1 MSKLFKSAFSTARH
15 FWFLQ
20 RKKGLRQRI
29 MRDYGQST
37 DREIKEVIAFIQKHP
52 EIELPVG
59 MRPPYEWVDE
69 YRPQNVPVGKDEK
82 TGLLY
87 VTFNG
92 YRIFFQRDS
101 TVEGVQS
108 SASVCLMEQDSR
120 SPHRY
125 VGDGFNVDEGDIG
138 VFIGAS
144 NGLFCA
150 SLIDRLSKAY
160 LFEPDSMW
168 HEPLRCTFAPWGN
181 KVEILPLAA
190 GSETTMSQTSLDD
203 FFKNRPSPNYIQA
216 DVEGAELS
224 VLNGAQRILQH
235 SSKLRLSFCTYH
247 NRTDFSHFESLL
259 QGVGYEI
266 SHSPGYY
273 FIGVRMP
280 YFRRGIL
287 YASRFSKSAR

>member
-1 MSKLFKSAFSTARH
+1 MSNLFKSALSAARH
-15 FWFLQ
+15 AWFLQ
-20 RKKGLRQRI
+20 RKKRLRQRI
-29 MRDYGQST
+29 LRDYGQSS
-37 DREIKEVIAFIQKHP
+37 DKEIQEVMAFIQRHP

-59 MRPPYEWVDE
+59 MRPPYEWADE
-69 YRPQNVPVGKDEK
+69 YRPQNVQVGSDGK
-82 TGLLY
+82 TGLPY
-87 VTFNG
+87 VTFCG
-92 YRIFFQRDS
+92 HRIFFPRDS
-101 TVEGVQS
+101 TVESVQS
-108 SASVCLMEQDSR
+108 AVSIGLMEQDSR

-125 VGDGFNVDEGDIG
+125 VGDGFNVDDGDIG

-150 SLIDRLSKAY
+150 SLIERLSKAY

-168 HEPLRCTFAPWGN
+168 HESLCCTFASWGD
-181 KVEILPLAA
+181 KAEILQMAA
-190 GSETTMSQTSLDD
+190 GSETTASQTSLDD
-203 FFKNRPSPNYIQA
+203 FFKNRPFPNYIQA

-224 VLNGAQRILQH
+224 VLKGAQSILQH

-247 NRTDFSHFESLL
+247 NRPDFYRFESMLRSA
-259 QGVGYEI
+259 GYEI

-287 YASRFSKSAR
+287 YASRFSKSAL